1 MRVRIPD
8 EVIELARSK
17 DIDEMLKMLW
27 AAVIYSI
34 DKKVV
39 VEELGELLDPNKRRS
54 AKMQWKQNRLSHTIN
69 KSVPHL
75 IIDCPTLKNKSVPH
89 LKKECPTLKT
99 TDTNWLNE
107 VHEESWGFIYSNSI
121 LLNIITSYIDNN
133 ITYTSI
139 KYQIDKQWK
148 EKYIDTQI
156 QEAEK
161 VIKKI
166 WFQNLKLILEYLPH
180 DDFWSKQILSVA
192 KLNKKNRDGVPY
204 YAVIMDRIKQRT
216 PKVISIPTI

>member
-1 MRVRIPD
+1 M
-8 EVIELARSK
+8 
-17 DIDEMLKMLW
+17 
-27 AAVIYSI
+27 
-34 DKKVV
+34 
-39 VEELGELLDPNKRRS
+39 
-54 AKMQWKQNRLSHTIN
+54 SH
-69 KSVPHL
+69 SVKNSVSHSVKT
-75 IIDCPTLKNKSVPH
+75 DRPTLLS
-89 LKKECPTLKT
+89 
-99 TDTNWLNE
+99 TDENWLNE
-107 VHEESWGFIYSNSI
+107 THEESWGFIYSNSI

>member
-39 VEELGELLDPNKRRS
+39 VEELGELLDPNQRRS
-54 AKMQWKQNRLSHTIN
+54 AKMQWNKNSVSH
-69 KSVPHL
+69 SVKNSVSHSVKT
-75 IIDCPTLKNKSVPH
+75 DRPTLLS
-89 LKKECPTLKT
+89 
-99 TDTNWLNE
+99 TDENWLNE
-107 VHEESWGFIYSNSI
+107 THEESWGFIYSNSI

>member
-34 DKKVV
+34 DKKIV

-54 AKMQWKQNRLSHTIN
+54 AKMQWNKNSVSH
-69 KSVPHL
+69 SVKT
-75 IIDCPTLKNKSVPH
+75 DRPTLLS
-89 LKKECPTLKT
+89 
-99 TDTNWLNE
+99 TDENWLNE
-107 VHEESWGFIYSNSI
+107 THEESWGFIYSNSI

>member
-1 MRVRIPD
+1 MRIRIPD
-8 EVIELARSK
+8 EVIELAKSE
-17 DIDEMLKMLW
+17 DIDERLRILW
-27 AAVIYSI
+27 AAVVYAL

-39 VEELGELLDPNKRRS
+39 DSELADILDPNKRRRQ
-54 AKMQWKQNRLSHTIN
+54 KMLGKQNRLSHTIN
-69 KSVPHL
+69 KSVPDL
-75 IIDCPTLKNKSVPH
+75 IIECPTLKNKSVPH
-89 LKKECPTLKT
+89 LKKECPTLKI

-107 VHEESWGFIYSNSI
+107 THEESWGFIYSNSI